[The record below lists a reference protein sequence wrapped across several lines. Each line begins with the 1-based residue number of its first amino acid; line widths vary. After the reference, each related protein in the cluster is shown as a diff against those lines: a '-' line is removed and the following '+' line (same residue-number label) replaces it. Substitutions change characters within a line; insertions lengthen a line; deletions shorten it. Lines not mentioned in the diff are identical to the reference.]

1 MERSRLRKD
10 VVIVGSGPAGLSA
23 ALNLG
28 RGRKKVL
35 VCDAGTRRNAA
46 AEHMHG
52 FVSRDGIPPGE
63 FRAIG
68 REQLARYDVE
78 LRDVRVARVERHEG
92 VFHVELEDGTPVE
105 ARRVLLATGLV
116 DQSLDLPGFRELWGK
131 ALFQCPYCHGWEIQD
146 RAWGVVASGEHSLE
160 FAQFVKGWT
169 ADVTL
174 FTNGVLEVSPEQRE
188 RLRRAEVRL
197 VEPRIRRL
205 VVSASDAGALE
216 AVELEDGTRVARD
229 VLFVHP
235 PQKQVPLVES
245 LARTM
250 GLALDDMGFVRV
262 DAFQQ
267 TSVPGLYA
275 AGDLTTRLQ
284 GALVAAAAGAM
295 SAYRMNHEL
304 NMEAVGG
311 SHG

>member
-1 MERSRLRKD
+1 MERSVLSKD

-35 VCDAGTRRNAA
+35 VCDAGPRRNAA

-52 FVSRDGIPPGE
+52 FVSRDGISPAE

-78 LRDVRVARVERHEG
+78 LRDVRVASVERHEG
-92 VFHVELEDGTPVE
+92 VFHLTLEDGTRVV
-105 ARRVLLATGLV
+105 ARRMLLATGLV
-116 DQSLDLPGFRELWGK
+116 DQPLDLPGFRELWGK

-146 RAWGVVASGEHSLE
+146 RAWGIVASGEHSLE
-160 FAQFVKGWT
+160 FALFVKGWSS
-169 ADVTL
+169 DLVL
-174 FTNGVLEVSPEQRE
+174 FTNGALELSAEHRE
-188 RLRRAEVRL
+188 RLRRAEIRV
-197 VEPRIRRL
+197 VESRVRRL
-205 VVSASDAGALE
+205 GVSASDPEALE
-216 AVELEDGTRVARD
+216 AVELEDGTRVAREF
-229 VLFVHP
+229 LFIHP
-235 PQKQVPLVES
+235 PQKQVSLVES
-245 LARTM
+245 LVQTM
-250 GLALDDMGFVRV
+250 GLALDEMGFVRV

-304 NMEAVGG
+304 NMEALGA